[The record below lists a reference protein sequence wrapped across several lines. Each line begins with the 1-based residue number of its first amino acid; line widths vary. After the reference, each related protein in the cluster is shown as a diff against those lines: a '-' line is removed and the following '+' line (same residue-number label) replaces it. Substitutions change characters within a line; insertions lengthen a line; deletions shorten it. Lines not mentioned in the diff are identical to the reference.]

1 MKLGF
6 FSSEKLQI
14 GFGIMNTSG
23 MGGGFL
29 SGYNGGFLGM
39 NMLQQPE
46 PMSNNAVHGHQ
57 MNHNNVQSSVSAKLG
72 LEHEKTVGLM
82 DAQGCMAYGKDKA
95 VGPSNVV
102 NTSNNPNSNTSDEDE
117 PSFNED
123 GNGDNNGGA
132 QGKKGSPWQRMK
144 WTDNVVRLLIQV
156 VACVGD
162 DGSLEG
168 PGVGLKRKSACLQKK
183 GKWKTVSRIMMSNGC
198 HVSPQQ
204 CEDKF
209 NDLNKRYKKLNDI
222 LGRGTSCAVVENP
235 VLMDSMP
242 QLSAKA
248 KDTVKKILNSKH
260 LFYREMCAYHNGQ
273 KIPDCNDL
281 EFPAHSSPVAALCA
295 KDHNGSQGDEA
306 EENDESD
313 DDDDESDDNHGD
325 GDARKIGDFDERM
338 RRVEENGSFLPQI
351 NGNDNFLAE
360 INEFFQD
367 PTKSQWDQKMWI
379 KKRMLQLEEEKIGIQ
394 AEAFELEKR
403 QVKWQRFCRKKD
415 REFEIERL
423 ENKKLMLENEHM
435 ALQLKHKQH
444 ELDST
449 KPNIS
454 FNSAP
459 LSLDRPMGRDQL
471 DAARYH

>member
-1 MKLGF
+1 
-6 FSSEKLQI
+6 
-14 GFGIMNTSG
+14 MNSSG

-39 NMLQQPE
+39 NRLQQPQSN
-46 PMSNNAVHGHQ
+46 SNNPAHGHQ
-57 MNHNNVQSSVSAKLG
+57 TNHNNVQSLMSTKLG
-72 LEHEKTVGLM
+72 LENDKQIGLM
-82 DAQGCMAYGKDKA
+82 DVKSCMPFGKDKA

-102 NTSNNPNSNTSDEDE
+102 NSSNINHNNNTSDEDE
-117 PSFNED
+117 PSFTED

-132 QGKKGSPWQRMK
+132 LGKKGSPWQRMK

-168 PGVGLKRKSACLQKK
+168 TEGLKRKSGCVQKK
-183 GKWKTVSRIMMSNGC
+183 GKWKTVSRIMMTNGC

-235 VLMDSMP
+235 ALMDSMP

-281 EFPAHSSPVAALCA
+281 EFPVHSSPVAAQCA
-295 KDHNGSQGDEA
+295 KDNNGSQGDEA
-306 EENDESD
+306 EENNESD
-313 DDDDESDDNHGD
+313 DDDDESDDEEDNHGV
-325 GDARKIGDFDERM
+325 DERM
-338 RRVEENGSFLPQI
+338 RRVEENGNFLPHTS
-351 NGNDNFLAE
+351 GNDNFIAE

-367 PTKSQWDQKMWI
+367 PTKSRWEQKMWI

-394 AEAFELEKR
+394 AEALELEKR
-403 QVKWQRFCRKKD
+403 QFKWQRFCRKKD
-415 REFEIERL
+415 RELEIERL
-423 ENKKLMLENEHM
+423 ENEKLILENEHM
-435 ALQLKHKQH
+435 SLQLKRK
-444 ELDST
+444 ELEIDSK

-459 LSLDRPMGRDQL
+459 LSIDRPRGRDQI

>member
-1 MKLGF
+1 
-6 FSSEKLQI
+6 
-14 GFGIMNTSG
+14 MNSSG

-39 NMLQQPE
+39 NRLQQPQLN
-46 PMSNNAVHGHQ
+46 SNSAAHGYQ
-57 MNHNNVQSSVSAKLG
+57 TNQNNVQSSVNAKLG
-72 LEHEKTVGLM
+72 LEHDKPIGLM
-82 DAQGCMAYGKDKA
+82 DVKGCMAFGKDKA
-95 VGPSNVV
+95 AGPSNV
-102 NTSNNPNSNTSDEDE
+102 SNNPNSNTSDEDE
-117 PSFNED
+117 PSFTED
-123 GNGDNNGGA
+123 GNGDNYGGA
-132 QGKKGSPWQRMK
+132 QGKKGSLWQRMK
-144 WTDNVVRLLIQV
+144 WTDNVVKLLIQV

-168 PGVGLKRKSACLQKK
+168 PEVGLKRKSGCIQKK

-235 VLMDSMP
+235 ALMDSMP
-242 QLSAKA
+242 HLSAKA

-273 KIPDCNDL
+273 KIPDCNDI
-281 EFPAHSSPVAALCA
+281 EFPVHSSPVAAAQCA
-295 KDHNGSQGDEA
+295 KDQHGSHGDEA

-313 DDDDESDDNHGD
+313 DDDLDDEEDNHD
-325 GDARKIGDFDERM
+325 DERT
-338 RRVEENGSFLPQI
+338 RRVEEHGTQTS
-351 NGNDNFLAE
+351 GHDNLLAE

-367 PTKSQWDQKMWI
+367 PTKSKWEQKMWI

-403 QVKWQRFCRKKD
+403 QFKWKRFCSKKD
-415 REFEIERL
+415 KELEIERL
-423 ENKKLMLENEHM
+423 ENEKLMLENEHT
-435 ALQLKHKQH
+435 ALQLKHKEH
-444 ELDST
+444 EIDST

-459 LSLDRPMGRDQL
+459 LSLDRPRGRDQI

>member
-1 MKLGF
+1 MN
-6 FSSEKLQI
+6 SS
-14 GFGIMNTSG
+14 GT
-23 MGGGFL
+23 GGGFS
-29 SGYNGGFLGM
+29 SGYNGRFLGM
-39 NMLQQPE
+39 NRLQQPQSI
-46 PMSNNAVHGHQ
+46 SNNAVHGHQ

-72 LEHEKTVGLM
+72 LEHDKPIGLM
-82 DAQGCMAYGKDKA
+82 DVKGGVAFGKDKG

-102 NTSNNPNSNTSDEDE
+102 NTSNNPNCNTSDEDE
-117 PSFNED
+117 PSFMED

-168 PGVGLKRKSACLQKK
+168 PESGLKRKSGCIQKK

-235 VLMDSMP
+235 ALMDSMP
-242 QLSAKA
+242 KLSTKA

-281 EFPAHSSPVAALCA
+281 EFPVHPPPVAAKCA

-313 DDDDESDDNHGD
+313 DDDDDESDEEEDNHGN
-325 GDARKIGDFDERM
+325 GDARKLGGFDERM
-338 RRVEENGSFLPQI
+338 KRVEE
-351 NGNDNFLAE
+351 D
-360 INEFFQD
+360 D
-367 PTKSQWDQKMWI
+367 PTKSKWEQRMWI
-379 KKRMLQLEEEKIGIQ
+379 KKRMLQLEEENISIQ
-394 AEAFELEKR
+394 AEAYELEKR
-403 QVKWQRFCRKKD
+403 QFKWQRFCRKKD
-415 REFEIERL
+415 RELEIERL
-423 ENKKLMLENEHM
+423 ENEKLMLENEHM
-435 ALQLKHKQH
+435 ALQLKHKEH
-444 ELDST
+444 EIDST

-459 LSLDRPMGRDQL
+459 LSLDRPRGRDET

>member
-1 MKLGF
+1 
-6 FSSEKLQI
+6 
-14 GFGIMNTSG
+14 MNSSG

-39 NMLQQPE
+39 NRLQQPQSI
-46 PMSNNAVHGHQ
+46 SNNAVHGHQ
-57 MNHNNVQSSVSAKLG
+57 TNHSNVQLSVSANLG
-72 LEHEKTVGLM
+72 LEHDKPIGLM
-82 DAQGCMAYGKDKA
+82 DVKGCMAFGKDKA
-95 VGPSNVV
+95 AGPSNVV
-102 NTSNNPNSNTSDEDE
+102 NTGNNPNNNTSDEDE
-117 PSFNED
+117 PSFTED
-123 GNGDNNGGA
+123 GNGDNNCGA
-132 QGKKGSPWQRMK
+132 LGKKASPWQRMK

-168 PGVGLKRKSACLQKK
+168 PEVGLKRKSGCIQKK
-183 GKWKTVSRIMMSNGC
+183 GKWKTVSRLMMSNGC

-235 VLMDSMP
+235 SLMDSMP
-242 QLSAKA
+242 QLSDKA

-281 EFPAHSSPVAALCA
+281 EFPVHSSPVASQCA
-295 KDHNGSQGDEA
+295 KDHTGSQGHEA

-313 DDDDESDDNHGD
+313 DDDEESDDEEDNHGN
-325 GDARKIGDFDERM
+325 GDAR
-338 RRVEENGSFLPQI
+338 RRVEEDGSFQPQTS
-351 NGNDNFLAE
+351 GNDNFLSE

-367 PTKSQWDQKMWI
+367 PTKSKWEQRMWI

-403 QVKWQRFCRKKD
+403 QFKWQRFCQKKD
-415 REFEIERL
+415 RELEIERL
-423 ENKKLMLENEHM
+423 ENERLMLENEHM
-435 ALQLKHKQH
+435 KLQLKHKEH
-444 ELDST
+444 EIVSV

-459 LSLDRPMGRDQL
+459 LCLDRPQGRDQI

>member
-1 MKLGF
+1 
-6 FSSEKLQI
+6 
-14 GFGIMNTSG
+14 MNSSG

-39 NMLQQPE
+39 NKLQQPQSN
-46 PMSNNAVHGHQ
+46 SNNAVHGHQ
-57 MNHNNVQSSVSAKLG
+57 INHNNVQSSMSAKLG
-72 LEHEKTVGLM
+72 LVHDKPIGIIDVK
-82 DAQGCMAYGKDKA
+82 GCRAFGKDKA
-95 VGPSNVV
+95 VGPSNV
-102 NTSNNPNSNTSDEDE
+102 SNNPNSNTSNEDDE
-117 PSFNED
+117 PSFTED
-123 GNGDNNGGA
+123 GNGDNSGGA
-132 QGKKGSPWQRMK
+132 QVKKGSPWQRMK
-144 WTDNVVRLLIQV
+144 WTSNVVKLLIQV

-168 PGVGLKRKSACLQKK
+168 PEEGLKRKSGCIQKK
-183 GKWKTVSRIMMSNGC
+183 GKWKTVSRVMMSKGC

-235 VLMDSMP
+235 ALMDSMP

-273 KIPDCNDL
+273 KIPDCNDI
-281 EFPAHSSPVAALCA
+281 EFPVHSSPVAAAQCA
-295 KDHNGSQGDEA
+295 KDQHGSQGDEA
-306 EENDESD
+306 EENDENDSD
-313 DDDDESDDNHGD
+313 DEEYNHD
-325 GDARKIGDFDERM
+325 DERM
-338 RRVEENGSFLPQI
+338 RRVEEHGTQTS
-351 NGNDNFLAE
+351 GHDNLLAE

-367 PTKSQWDQKMWI
+367 PTKSKWEQKMWI

-403 QVKWQRFCRKKD
+403 QFKWKRFCSKKD
-415 REFEIERL
+415 RELEIERL
-423 ENKKLMLENEHM
+423 ENEKLMLENEHM
-435 ALQLKHKQH
+435 ALQLKHKEH
-444 ELDST
+444 EIDST
-449 KPNIS
+449 KPSIS

-459 LSLDRPMGRDQL
+459 LSFDRPRGRDQI

>member
-1 MKLGF
+1 
-6 FSSEKLQI
+6 
-14 GFGIMNTSG
+14 MNSSG

-39 NMLQQPE
+39 NRLQQPQSI
-46 PMSNNAVHGHQ
+46 SNTAVPGHQ
-57 MNHNNVQSSVSAKLG
+57 MNHNDVQLSVGAKLG
-72 LEHEKTVGLM
+72 LEHDKPIGLM
-82 DAQGCMAYGKDKA
+82 DVKGCMAFGKDKG

-102 NTSNNPNSNTSDEDE
+102 NTSNNLNSNTSDEDE
-117 PSFNED
+117 PSFMED
-123 GNGDNNGGA
+123 GNGDNNCGA

-168 PGVGLKRKSACLQKK
+168 PEAGLKRKSGCIQKK

-235 VLMDSMP
+235 ALMDSMP
-242 QLSAKA
+242 KLSAKA

-281 EFPAHSSPVAALCA
+281 EFPVHPSPVAAQCA
-295 KDHNGSQGDEA
+295 KDNNGSHGDEA

-313 DDDDESDDNHGD
+313 DDDDESDDEEDNHGS
-325 GDARKIGDFDERM
+325 GDACKLGGFDERM
-338 RRVEENGSFLPQI
+338 RRVEEDGSFLLQTS
-351 NGNDNFLAE
+351 GNDNFLAE

-367 PTKSQWDQKMWI
+367 LTKSKWEQRMWI

-403 QVKWQRFCRKKD
+403 QFKWQRFCRKKD
-415 REFEIERL
+415 RELEIERL
-423 ENKKLMLENEHM
+423 ENEKLMLENEHM
-435 ALQLKHKQH
+435 ALQLKHKEH
-444 ELDST
+444 EIDST

-459 LSLDRPMGRDQL
+459 LSLDRPRGRDQT

>member
-1 MKLGF
+1 
-6 FSSEKLQI
+6 
-14 GFGIMNTSG
+14 MNSSG

-39 NMLQQPE
+39 NRLQQPQSN
-46 PMSNNAVHGHQ
+46 SNNAAYGHEI
-57 MNHNNVQSSVSAKLG
+57 NHNIVQSSVNPKLG
-72 LEHEKTVGLM
+72 LEHDKPIGLM
-82 DAQGCMAYGKDKA
+82 DGKGCMAFGKDKA
-95 VGPSNVV
+95 VGPSNV
-102 NTSNNPNSNTSDEDE
+102 SNNPNSNTSDEDE
-117 PSFNED
+117 PSFTED

-168 PGVGLKRKSACLQKK
+168 QGPEAGLKRKSGCIQKK

-235 VLMDSMP
+235 SLMDSMP

-273 KIPDCNDL
+273 KIPDCNNI
-281 EFPAHSSPVAALCA
+281 EFPVHSSSPVAAAQCA
-295 KDHNGSQGDEA
+295 KDQYGSHGDEA
-306 EENDESD
+306 EEHNESDD
-313 DDDDESDDNHGD
+313 DDDDESDDEEDNHD
-325 GDARKIGDFDERM
+325 DERT
-338 RRVEENGSFLPQI
+338 RRVEENCTQTSGH
-351 NGNDNFLAE
+351 DNLLAE

-367 PTKSQWDQKMWI
+367 PTKTKWEQKMWI

-403 QVKWQRFCRKKD
+403 QFKWQRFCSKKD
-415 REFEIERL
+415 RELEIERL
-423 ENKKLMLENEHM
+423 ENEKLMLENEHM
-435 ALQLKHKQH
+435 ALQLKHKEH
-444 ELDST
+444 EIDST
-449 KPNIS
+449 KPDIS

-459 LSLDRPMGRDQL
+459 LSLDRPRGRDQI

>member
-1 MKLGF
+1 
-6 FSSEKLQI
+6 
-14 GFGIMNTSG
+14 MNSSG
-23 MGGGFL
+23 MSGGFL

-39 NMLQQPE
+39 NRLQQPQLN
-46 PMSNNAVHGHQ
+46 SNNAAHGHQ
-57 MNHNNVQSSVSAKLG
+57 TNHNNVQSSMSTKLG
-72 LEHEKTVGLM
+72 LENDKPIGLM
-82 DAQGCMAYGKDKA
+82 DVKSCMPFGKDKA

-102 NTSNNPNSNTSDEDE
+102 NNSNNHNNNTSDEDE
-117 PSFNED
+117 PSFAED
-123 GNGDNNGGA
+123 GNGDNSGGA
-132 QGKKGSPWQRMK
+132 LGKKGSPWQRMK

-168 PGVGLKRKSACLQKK
+168 TEGLKRKSGCIQKK

-235 VLMDSMP
+235 ALMDSMP

-281 EFPAHSSPVAALCA
+281 EFPVHSSPVAAQCA
-295 KDHNGSQGDEA
+295 KDNNGSQGDEA

-313 DDDDESDDNHGD
+313 DDDESDDEEDNHGV
-325 GDARKIGDFDERM
+325 DERM
-338 RRVEENGSFLPQI
+338 RRVEENGNFLPRTS
-351 NGNDNFLAE
+351 GNDNFVAE

-367 PTKSQWDQKMWI
+367 PTKSKWEQKMWI
-379 KKRMLQLEEEKIGIQ
+379 KKRMRQLEEEKIGIQ
-394 AEAFELEKR
+394 AEALELEKR
-403 QVKWQRFCRKKD
+403 QFKWQRFCRKKD
-415 REFEIERL
+415 RELEIERL
-423 ENKKLMLENEHM
+423 ENEKLILENEHM
-435 ALQLKHKQH
+435 SLQLKHK
-444 ELDST
+444 ELEIDSK

-459 LSLDRPMGRDQL
+459 LSIDRLRGRDQI